1 MSDYQRS
8 MEGARVKIFL
18 LDDHELLR
26 RGTRE
31 ALDWEPDLEVV
42 GEASTA
48 REALPRIAATS
59 PDVAVLDVSLPDGN
73 GVEVCREIRLRYPSV
88 ACLMLSAAANDE
100 AVFGAIMAGAAGFVL
115 KGSSADQMIEAV
127 RRVAAGQSLLDASLT
142 ARVLERVRA
151 GPQENERLSRLT
163 RQERRILSLLAE
175 GLTNRQI
182 AERVHLAEKTVRNY
196 VSAILEKLGMERRT
210 QAALFSARLEDGPG
224 KPRG

>member
-1 MSDYQRS
+1 MRDHRIG

-26 RGTRE
+26 RGIRD
-31 ALDWEPDLEVV
+31 ALDLEADLEVV

-48 REALPRIAATS
+48 RDALPRIAATS

-73 GVEVCREIRLRYPSV
+73 GVEICREIRSRYPSV

-100 AVFGAIMAGAAGFVL
+100 AVFGAIVAGAAGFVL
-115 KGSSADQMIEAV
+115 KGSSAAQVIEAV

-142 ARVLERVRA
+142 GRVLERVRA
-151 GPQENERLSRLT
+151 GPQEDKRLSRLT

-182 AERVHLAEKTVRNY
+182 AERIHLAEKTVRNY
-196 VSAILEKLGMERRT
+196 VSAILKKLGMERRT

-224 KPRG
+224 EPRA

>member
-1 MSDYQRS
+1 MRDYQRS
-8 MEGARVKIFL
+8 MEGTRVKIFL

-48 REALPRIAATS
+48 RDALPRIAATS

-73 GVEVCREIRLRYPSV
+73 GVEVCREIRSRHPSV

-115 KGSSADQMIEAV
+115 KGSSADQVIEAV

-151 GPQENERLSRLT
+151 GPQEDERLSRLT

>member
-1 MSDYQRS
+1 MRDYQRS
-8 MEGARVKIFL
+8 MEGTRVKIFL

-48 REALPRIAATS
+48 RDALPRIAATS

-73 GVEVCREIRLRYPSV
+73 GVEVCREIRSRHPSV

-115 KGSSADQMIEAV
+115 KGSSADQVIEAV
-127 RRVAAGQSLLDASLT
+127 RQVAAGQSLLDASLT

-151 GPQENERLSRLT
+151 GPQEDERLSRLT

>member
-1 MSDYQRS
+1 

-26 RGTRE
+26 RGIRD
-31 ALDWEPDLEVV
+31 ALDLEADLEVV

-48 REALPRIAATS
+48 RDALPRIAATS

-73 GVEVCREIRLRYPSV
+73 GVEICREIRSRYPSV
-88 ACLMLSAAANDE
+88 ACLMLSATANDE
-100 AVFGAIMAGAAGFVL
+100 AVFGAIVAGAAGFVL
-115 KGSSADQMIEAV
+115 KGSSAAQVIEAV
-127 RRVAAGQSLLDASLT
+127 RQVAAGQSLLDPSLT
-142 ARVLERVRA
+142 GLVLERVRA
-151 GPQENERLSRLT
+151 GPQEDKRLSRLT

-182 AERVHLAEKTVRNY
+182 AERIHLAEKTVRNY

-224 KPRG
+224 KPRA